1 METLNSLEK
10 TQEYEI
16 YRVLGGQEQI
26 RAVTHELTVEFRDLD
41 EITTKGIWP
50 SPFARKSKSRISF
63 YLIKHA

>member
-41 EITTKGIWP
+41 EITTKGI
-50 SPFARKSKSRISF
+50 
-63 YLIKHA
+63 